1 MTIQEMNFLEL
12 NKISTHTPHTRHDAG
27 NPTVNSISDIST
39 HTPHTRHDYMAD
51 VKEYMNRRISTHTPH
66 TRHDRKIYEHFTITP
81 QHIGGL
87 NDKFLSNWF
96 FNQKILIL
104 LS

>member
-1 MTIQEMNFLEL
+1 MRGVTAACKTATILSI
-12 NKISTHTPHTRHDAG
+12 ISTHTPHARRDK
-27 NPTVNSISDIST
+27 TVAEVAKYSVIST
-39 HTPHTRHDYMAD
+39 HTPHA
-51 VKEYMNRRISTHTPH
+51 RR
-66 TRHDRKIYEHFTITP
+66 DRKIYEHFTITP

>member
-1 MTIQEMNFLEL
+1 MTEI
-12 NKISTHTPHTRHDAG
+12 DA
-27 NPTVNSISDIST
+27 DIEAK
-39 HTPHTRHDYMAD
+39 P
-51 VKEYMNRRISTHTPH
+51 EISTHTPH

>member
-1 MTIQEMNFLEL
+1 MTYFLPVL
-12 NKISTHTPHTRHDAG
+12 LQKIL
-27 NPTVNSISDIST
+27 IST
-39 HTPHTRHDYMAD
+39 HTPHTRHDYSWRLRSSNPHISTHTPHTRHD
-51 VKEYMNRRISTHTPH
+51 GFHNGDDKSGKISTHTPH

>member
-1 MTIQEMNFLEL
+1 MLKFLLTHLIRGMTRQIPSSYRLLQFL
-12 NKISTHTPHTRHDAG
+12 PTRLIRG
-27 NPTVNSISDIST
+27 MTRFNLQNDII
-39 HTPHTRHDYMAD
+39 
-51 VKEYMNRRISTHTPH
+51 VFISTHTPH

>member
-1 MTIQEMNFLEL
+1 MTCPH
-12 NKISTHTPHTRHDAG
+12 HTPDTVGTFLLTRLIRGMTSLRLWASVGHQFLL
-27 NPTVNSISDIST
+27 
-39 HTPHTRHDYMAD
+39 TRLIRGMTG
-51 VKEYMNRRISTHTPH
+51 KEIGTLLIPIISTHTPH